1 MNHDMVS
8 RDWADRLVHAHDAS
22 VYRIIP
28 RAVARP
34 RDIQDVQ
41 KILVQARSENAGVT
55 FRAGGTSL
63 SGQAVTQGFLVV
75 LGRDWDTFRVHDE
88 GLKLTCGPSLRG
100 AVANAA
106 LSKFGRRIG
115 PDPASIQA
123 ACLGGIVA
131 NNASGMCC
139 GIEEN
144 SYQTI
149 EGLKVLLAG
158 GTVLDTRAADC
169 ETEFRQ
175 LEPRIYSG
183 LMSLR
188 DKVLSSPRLVS
199 LIRKKSEIKN
209 TTGYGLQAFLDY
221 RTPTDLLTHLLV
233 GSEGTLAFIA
243 EMTLRTVPLRPH
255 RASALLS
262 FGQLADACEVSA
274 QLRDMGFSAVE
285 LLDHASVQV
294 LQSYPQLPDFLKVLG
309 RDGACL
315 LIQAQQDERQALDN
329 LLSRAA
335 VIKNWRQIAHQ
346 TEFFDDELKQN
357 QLWDLRKGVFPAV
370 GARRPRGTSVI
381 IEDVAFPLERLADGT
396 RALRSLLEKHDYRD
410 AVIYGH
416 ARDGNLHF
424 VLAQDFAAAGEI
436 KRYERFIDDMVEC
449 VAGRFGGA
457 LKAEHGTG
465 RNMAPFVEKE
475 WGSEAYLLMRELKSL
490 FDPENLLNPDVLINS
505 NPRSHL
511 QNLKETPRVDEILDP
526 CIECGFCEPVC
537 PSQGL
542 TLSPRGR
549 IVLQRERATERA
561 EGALDKEKL
570 NYLQLD
576 TCAADG
582 LCAKACPVGINTGS
596 WVKAQRALEAG
607 GLSRSL
613 AQWSASET
621 GVVETA
627 AKIALNAAHLTQKVV
642 GDPVL
647 ESSTRV
653 LNSLFGL
660 PVWKRGL
667 ALPSPNSE
675 NAASADDSGYGR
687 KGTSKFTERADS
699 GVSRREKY
707 VVVRSCL
714 TRVHQNSQIDPMKEC
729 ARRAGVD
736 VVEVSEQGLCCGQPW
751 SSKGYP
757 QEADAKLEA
766 FIAKCFDASENGQIP
781 VVIDNS
787 PCAFAVIE
795 DSEQLSAT
803 ARGQLEK
810 LKILDPTDF
819 ALHLAKRLPLR
830 PLKDTSRFFPV
841 CSVVKSGRVRR
852 FEELAKMLCDKPVF
866 PLQSAC
872 CGMAGDRG
880 LWFPELTDN
889 AAERFHWSSA
899 EQPTKGFCT
908 SRTCEVALSRDD
920 VTFESIF
927 NALERASRLE
937 A

>member
-1 MNHDMVS
+1 MKNDMVS

-22 VYRIIP
+22 VYRLIP

-34 RDIQDVQ
+34 RNIHDVQ
-41 KILVQARSENAGVT
+41 NILLQARSENAGVT

-63 SGQAVTQGFLVV
+63 SGQAVTRGFLVV
-75 LGRDWDTFRVHDE
+75 LGRDWDTFRVHDN
-88 GLKLTCGPSLRG
+88 GFKLTCGPALRG

-106 LSKFGRRIG
+106 LSRYGRRIG

-139 GIEEN
+139 GVEEN
-144 SYQTI
+144 SYRTI
-149 EGLKVLLAG
+149 DGLKVLFASG
-158 GTVLDTRAADC
+158 SVLDTREADC
-169 ETEFRQ
+169 DAKFRQ
-175 LEPRIYSG
+175 LEPHIYDG
-183 LMSLR
+183 LMNLR
-188 DKVLSSPRLVS
+188 DKVLSSPRLVA
-199 LIRKKSEIKN
+199 LIRKKNEIKN

-221 RTPTDLLTHLLV
+221 RTPADLLSHLLV

-262 FGQLADACEVSA
+262 FNELGDACEA
-274 QLRDMGFSAVE
+274 APRLKDLGFSAIE
-285 LLDHASVQV
+285 LFDYTSVQT
-294 LQSYPQLPDFLKVLG
+294 LRSYPQLPDFLKELNSQ
-309 RDGACL
+309 GACL
-315 LIQAQQDERQALDN
+315 LIQAQQDDRQALDE
-329 LLSRAA
+329 LLGRAG
-335 VIKNWRQIAHQ
+335 VVKNWRQIAHH
-346 TEFFDDELKQN
+346 TDFFDDDVKQN
-357 QLWDLRKGVFPAV
+357 QLWDLRKGIFPAV

-381 IEDVAFPLERLADGT
+381 IEDVAFPLVHLADGT
-396 RALRSLLEKHDYRD
+396 RALRKMLEKHEYRD

-449 VAGRFGGA
+449 VAGQFGGS

-465 RNMAPFVEKE
+465 RNMAPFVEME

-505 NPRSHL
+505 NPRAHL
-511 QNLKETPRVDEILDP
+511 QNLKETPRIDGILDP

-549 IVLQRERATERA
+549 IVLQRERAMESNQGSLKKK
-561 EGALDKEKL
+561 ELD
-570 NYLQLD
+570 YLQLE

-596 WVKAQRALEAG
+596 WVKAERAREARG
-607 GLSRSL
+607 VSRAL
-613 AQWSASET
+613 AQWSAA
-621 GVVETA
+621 ETA
-627 AKIALNAAHLTQKVV
+627 GVESAAKWALTGAQLAQNVV
-642 GDPVL
+642 GSQAL
-647 ESSTRV
+647 EKSTRV
-653 LNSLFGL
+653 LNSIFGL
-660 PVWKRGL
+660 PVWKRGMGMQR
-667 ALPSPNSE
+667 SDS
-675 NAASADDSGYGR
+675 ASAATTDDSGGR
-687 KGTSKFTERADS
+687 RCEELNSVKNADS
-699 GVSRREKY
+699 GVANKEKF

-714 TRVHQNSQIDPMKEC
+714 TRSLQQSRTDPLEEC
-729 ARRAGVD
+729 ALRAGVD
-736 VVEVSEQGLCCGQPW
+736 LAGVNQQGLCCGQPW
-751 SSKGYP
+751 SSKGHQ
-757 QEADAKLEA
+757 QEAGAKLEA
-766 FIAKCFDASENGQIP
+766 FIEACFAASESGKFP

-787 PCAFAVIE
+787 PCALAVFE
-795 DSEQLSAT
+795 DSAGLSPA

-819 ALHLAKRLPLR
+819 ALHLAKRLPLK
-830 PLKDTSRFFPV
+830 PLKDANRFFPV
-841 CSVVKSGRVRR
+841 CSVVKSGRLGR
-852 FEELAKMLCDKPVF
+852 FEELAKMICDKPVL

-880 LWFPELTDN
+880 LWFPELTEN
-889 AAERFHWSSA
+889 AKERFHWSPA
-899 EQPTKGFCT
+899 EMPAKGFCT
-908 SRTCEVALSRDD
+908 SRTCEMALSEKKIS
-920 VTFESIF
+920 FESIF
-927 NALERASRLE
+927 AALEQASRPD